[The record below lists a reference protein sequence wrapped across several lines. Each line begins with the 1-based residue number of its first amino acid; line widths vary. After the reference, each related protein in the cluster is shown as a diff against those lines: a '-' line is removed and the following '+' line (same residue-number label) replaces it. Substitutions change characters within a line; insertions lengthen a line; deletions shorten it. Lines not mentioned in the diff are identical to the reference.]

1 MATVIVGAGII
12 GSATAFYLTQPPS
25 TTTASSIH
33 LVESS
38 PELFASASGY
48 AAGFLA
54 RDWFSPSLASLGALS
69 FDLHKE
75 LAEQNNGAEKW
86 GYCRSTGTSLAEVKG
101 KRGDEW
107 LRDGT
112 SRAEAAATHNF
123 MEGSGPAW
131 LTQSRNG
138 KIEVISEDD
147 STAQV
152 DPLRLSRFLLTTC
165 LERGVQLRQPYH
177 PLSVNNNS
185 EGKLSSI
192 TIASS
197 TDPEKQVSIPC
208 SRLIITA
215 GAWAPRVFRALFPNC
230 KKSIPITS
238 LAGHSLLLRSPRWKI
253 GDETKGHRGC
263 HAVFTTDEAG
273 YSPEIFSR
281 VGGEIYIAGLNSATL
296 PLPERATDRMI
307 DEESIEVLKTTAKR
321 LLGNDN
327 GDDDLEV
334 LREGLC
340 FRPVS
345 GNGAPIIGKVD
356 ERMLGVKTE
365 GGVWIAAGHGPW
377 GISLSLGTGKVVSEL
392 VEARHSSADV
402 RKLAL

>member
-1 MATVIVGAGII
+1 VIVGAGII
-12 GSATAFYLTQPPS
+12 GAATAFYLTQPSS

-54 RDWFSPSLASLGALS
+54 RDWFSSSLASLGALS

-86 GYCRSTGTSLAEVKG
+86 GYCRSTGTSLAEVDG

-112 SRAEAAATHNF
+112 SRAEAAATHDF
-123 MEGSGPAW
+123 KDGYGPAW
-131 LTQSRNG
+131 LMRSRGG
-138 KIEVISEDD
+138 KVEVISEDD

-152 DPLRLSRFLLTTC
+152 DPLRLSRFLLSTC
-165 LERGVQLRQPYH
+165 LERGVQLHQPYQ
-177 PLSVNNNS
+177 PLSV
-185 EGKLSSI
+185 SSDSDGRI
-192 TIASS
+192 SSVTIVSA
-197 TDPEKQVSIPC
+197 TDPEQQTCIPC

-215 GAWAPRVFRALFPNC
+215 GAWTPRVFKTLFPKLRKN
-230 KKSIPITS
+230 IPITS
-238 LAGHSLLLRSPRWKI
+238 LAGYSLLLRSPRWNI
-253 GDETKGHRGC
+253 GDEIKDDGGC
-263 HAVFTTDEAG
+263 HAVFTTDETG
-273 YSPEIFSR
+273 YSPEVFSR
-281 VGGEIYIAGLNSATL
+281 VGGEIYIAGLNSATM
-296 PLPERATDRMI
+296 PLPERATDRKI
-307 DEESIEVLKTTAKR
+307 DEKSIKVLKTTAKR
-321 LLGNDN
+321 LLGKDD
-327 GDDDLEV
+327 GDDDLEI

-340 FRPVS
+340 FRPV
-345 GNGAPIIGKVD
+345 GERGVPIIGRVD
-356 ERMLGVKTE
+356 EGLLGVKIE

-377 GISLSLGTGKVVSEL
+377 GISLSLGTGKVVSEM
-392 VEARHSSADV
+392 VEGRQTSANV

>member
-12 GSATAFYLTQPPS
+12 GSATAFYLTQTPS
-25 TTTASSIH
+25 TVMASSIH

-38 PELFASASGY
+38 PELFASASGH

-54 RDWFSPSLASLGALS
+54 RDWFSLSQASLGALS

-75 LAEQNNGAEKW
+75 LAEQHNGAEKW

-101 KRGDEW
+101 QRGDEW

-112 SRAEAAATHNF
+112 SRAEAAAIHDFT
-123 MEGSGPAW
+123 EGSGPAW
-131 LTQSRNG
+131 LSRSRNG
-138 KIEVISEDD
+138 KVEVISEDD

-152 DPLRLSRFLLTTC
+152 DPLRLSRFLLSTC
-165 LERGVQLRQPYH
+165 LERGVQLHQPCQ
-177 PLSVNNNS
+177 PLSVNNDS
-185 EGKLSSI
+185 KGRISSI
-192 TIASS
+192 TITSS
-197 TDPEKQVSIPC
+197 ADPENQRSIPC

-215 GAWAPRVFRALFPNC
+215 GAWTPRVFKTLFPNLR
-230 KKSIPITS
+230 KTIPITS
-238 LAGHSLLLRSPRWKI
+238 LAGHSLLIRSPRWNI
-253 GDETKGHRGC
+253 GDEIEGGGC
-263 HAVFTTDEAG
+263 HAVFTTDETG
-273 YSPEIFSR
+273 YSPEVFSR

-296 PLPERATDRMI
+296 PLPERATDRKI
-307 DEESIEVLKTTAKR
+307 DRKSIEVLKTTAKR
-321 LLGNDN
+321 LLGKDDD
-327 GDDDLEV
+327 DDDLEI

-345 GNGAPIIGKVD
+345 GNGLPIIGKVD
-356 ERMLGVKTE
+356 EGLLGVKIE

-377 GISLSLGTGKVVSEL
+377 GISLSLGTGKVMSEM
-392 VEARHSSADV
+392 VEGRQTSANL